1 MSFFRSAAA
10 CRAPPLLDAHWSAEK
25 LASHII
31 LEDDQSSFRRH
42 DPDSVYTSAQGW
54 GQSQPS

>member
-25 LASHII
+25 LASHKI
-31 LEDDQSSFRRH
+31 LEDDQSSF
-42 DPDSVYTSAQGW
+42 TGQGNKKFLRSL
-54 GQSQPS
+54 QLTR